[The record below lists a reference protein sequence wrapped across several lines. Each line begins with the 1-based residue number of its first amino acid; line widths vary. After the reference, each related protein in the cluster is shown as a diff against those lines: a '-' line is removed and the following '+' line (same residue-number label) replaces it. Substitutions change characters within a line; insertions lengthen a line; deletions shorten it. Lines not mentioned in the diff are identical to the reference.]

1 MKKIYNKLVRDNIPE
16 IIKSSGKK
24 CNTRVLDK
32 EEFINSLNK
41 KLEEEFNEYKESC
54 DILELADMLEV
65 IYGILDAQGIAIEEF
80 EKIRKDK
87 KEARGGFKKG
97 IFLIDVTE

>member
-1 MKKIYNKLVRDNIPE
+1 MV
-16 IIKSSGKK
+16 
-24 CNTRVLDK
+24 
-32 EEFINSLNK
+32 
-41 KLEEEFNEYKESC
+41 
-54 DILELADMLEV
+54 EV
-65 IYGILDAQGIAIEEF
+65 IYGILDAQGIDIEEF